1 MENTEIFSHESER
14 QRVIDLIEERKE
26 FVEGDDGY
34 TYFWPTNGN
43 HGCFS
48 PHELRWIADEL
59 DKRNA
64 IWNKSIED
72 YFESYDREVKKQ
84 QENFSDLNYK
94 TWVDDDIP
102 F

>member
-1 MENTEIFSHESER
+1 MDNHETER
-14 QRVIDLIEERKE
+14 QRVISLVEERKE
-26 FVEGDDGY
+26 FIEGDDGY
-34 TYFWPTNGN
+34 IYFWPADGN

-64 IWNKSIED
+64 SWVASVEN
-72 YFESYDREVKKQ
+72 YFSSYYEKKERENLP
-84 QENFSDLNYK
+84 E
-94 TWVDDDIP
+94 DDIP